1 MKRDGC
7 IVIIIAQSIPSI
19 STAILRKV
27 VRKSARN
34 NPERYCGWFWIHCYS
49 KKFERMTRESAE
61 LCLRVLKESNKSRF
75 DSYSVSNSVLIIS
88 HNTFRDCR
96 VHILS
101 DNLSRNSCIPQ
112 KHMSSVEIAFGS
124 RHLGNRAARAIWAA
138 RQQGNKAAG
147 HLQSATKRVE
157 TLRPKLGFFTFY

>member
-1 MKRDGC
+1 
-7 IVIIIAQSIPSI
+7 
-19 STAILRKV
+19 
-27 VRKSARN
+27 
-34 NPERYCGWFWIHCYS
+34 
-49 KKFERMTRESAE
+49 MTRESAE

-157 TLRPKLGFFTFY
+157 TLHPKLGFFTFY

>member
-27 VRKSARN
+27 VRKSARK

-49 KKFERMTRESAE
+49 KKFERMTRESTE
-61 LCLRVLKESNKSRF
+61 VCLRVLKESNKSRF

-96 VHILS
+96 MHILS

-112 KHMSSVEIAFGS
+112 KYMSSVEIAFGS
-124 RHLGNRAARAIWAA
+124 RHLGNRAAR
-138 RQQGNKAAG
+138 QQGNKAAG
-147 HLQSATKRVE
+147 HLQSATKWVE
-157 TLRPKLGFFTFY
+157 TLRPKLGFFMFY